1 MMMEHSQEMIDSIKN
16 ASYKQGHDIGYSEGV
31 LETYIKMQKDIIE
44 NLKKAKHQISLNNEA
59 LEIYRQAIDDAINIV
74 GTASFKEISKKN
86 EIYM

>member
-1 MMMEHSQEMIDSIKN
+1 MEYSQEMIDNIKK
-16 ASYKQGHDIGYSEGV
+16 ASYEQGHDIGYSEGV

-59 LEIYRQAIDDAINIV
+59 LEIYRQAIDDAINRV

>member
-1 MMMEHSQEMIDSIKN
+1 MEYSQEMIDSIKN

-44 NLKKAKHQISLNNEA
+44 NLKKSKHQISLNNEA
-59 LEIYRQAIDDAINIV
+59 LEIYRQAIDDAIDIV
-74 GTASFKEISKKN
+74 GTAHLKEILKKN

>member
-1 MMMEHSQEMIDSIKN
+1 MEYSQEKIDSIKN

>member
-1 MMMEHSQEMIDSIKN
+1 MIMEHSQEMIDSIKN

>member
-1 MMMEHSQEMIDSIKN
+1 MEYSQEMIDSIKN

-59 LEIYRQAIDDAINIV
+59 LEIYRQAIDDAINCF
-74 GTASFKEISKKN
+74 S
-86 EIYM
+86 

>member
-1 MMMEHSQEMIDSIKN
+1 MEYSQEMIDSIKN

-31 LETYIKMQKDIIE
+31 LETYIKIQKDIIE

>member
-1 MMMEHSQEMIDSIKN
+1 MEYSQEMIDNIKN

-31 LETYIKMQKDIIE
+31 LETYIKMQKNVIE

-59 LEIYRQAIDDAINIV
+59 SQIYRQAIDDAIDIV

>member
-1 MMMEHSQEMIDSIKN
+1 MEYSQEMIDNIKN
-16 ASYKQGHDIGYSEGV
+16 ASYKQGYDIGYSEGV

-59 LEIYRQAIDDAINIV
+59 LEIYKQAIDDAIDIV

>member
-1 MMMEHSQEMIDSIKN
+1 MEHSQEMIDSIKN

-44 NLKKAKHQISLNNEA
+44 SLKKAKHQISLNNEA

>member
-1 MMMEHSQEMIDSIKN
+1 MEYSQEMIDSIKN

-44 NLKKAKHQISLNNEA
+44 NLKKAKHQISLNNEV

>member
-1 MMMEHSQEMIDSIKN
+1 MI
-16 ASYKQGHDIGYSEGV
+16 V
-31 LETYIKMQKDIIE
+31 LKMQKDIIE

>member
-1 MMMEHSQEMIDSIKN
+1 MEYSQEMIDSIKN

-44 NLKKAKHQISLNNEA
+44 NLKKTKHQISLNNEA

>member
-1 MMMEHSQEMIDSIKN
+1 MEYSQEMIDSIKN
-16 ASYKQGHDIGYSEGV
+16 ASYNQGHDIGYSEGV

>member
-1 MMMEHSQEMIDSIKN
+1 MIMEYSQEMIDSIKN

>member
-1 MMMEHSQEMIDSIKN
+1 MMEHSQEMIDSIKN

>member
-1 MMMEHSQEMIDSIKN
+1 MEHSQEMIDRIKN

>member
-1 MMMEHSQEMIDSIKN
+1 MEHSQEMIDSIKN

>member
-1 MMMEHSQEMIDSIKN
+1 MEYSQEMIDSIKN
-16 ASYKQGHDIGYSEGV
+16 VSYKQGHDIGYSEGV

>member
-1 MMMEHSQEMIDSIKN
+1 MEYSQEMIDSIKN

>member
-1 MMMEHSQEMIDSIKN
+1 MEYSQEMIDSIKN

-44 NLKKAKHQISLNNEA
+44 NLKKAKYQISLNNEA

>member
-1 MMMEHSQEMIDSIKN
+1 MEYSQEMIDSIKN

-44 NLKKAKHQISLNNEA
+44 NLKKAKPQISLNNEA